1 MKQGTKTV
9 AICFSTR
16 IQASNQESF
25 TCSSQSTM
33 SSQRNLLALASI
45 TGIVFLPV
53 LLLQLHLMSTN
64 GLPVGNHTAPVPR
77 AVESSCLSPEQP
89 TTASSYACIRSALV
103 NALHSTMNR
112 MCAYSNEEF
121 NVRYTYGTRM
131 YICSACIL
139 YRSMHVV
146 LPVIRLQTRLMFM
159 IVLISYYYSLG
170 VCYIISLHVLHSTP
184 QST

>member
-1 MKQGTKTV
+1 M
-9 AICFSTR
+9 A
-16 IQASNQESF
+16 N
-25 TCSSQSTM
+25 
-33 SSQRNLLALASI
+33 QRNLLAPASI

-64 GLPVGNHTAPVPR
+64 GFPVGKRTADTPR
-77 AVESSCLSPEQP
+77 VVESSCTSPEQP
-89 TTASSYACIRSALV
+89 TIASSYACIRSALAD
-103 NALHSTMNR
+103 ALYKTLNR

-121 NVRYTYGTRM
+121 NVRYTYGPRM

-139 YRSMHVV
+139 YSSMHVV
-146 LPVIRLQTRLMFM
+146 LSVIRLQIRLMFM